1 MDADGQVA
9 RLEAGKDVI
18 NMREDKVQK
27 ESVASWRVYG
37 PRRTVTD
44 VLDDNALEGGNKA
57 NCLGRRDVIR
67 KQSASWREKLMS
79 Q

>member
-1 MDADGQVA
+1 MDADREVA

-18 NMREDKVQK
+18 NMREDKSP
-27 ESVASWRVYG
+27 ERECGPWRVYG
-37 PRRTVTD
+37 PRKTVTD

-57 NCLGRRDVIR
+57 NCLGRREVIR
-67 KQSASWREKLMS
+67 KQSAGWRVKLMS